1 MVPNRNTVFNVCI
14 TIFSSTHIKK
24 FKTRC
29 YNDTFYLGQNTI
41 NTSNTKLFGNYA
53 FFFHT
58 KCVISAVH
66 FILTSYLNLG
76 LVADI
81 LNSID
86 LDYSSL
92 SPGKRP
98 SLNLTNINNKNSSTE
113 VGKSI
118 MIDNGLH
125 PILKLY
131 DK

>member
-1 MVPNRNTVFNVCI
+1 MN
-14 TIFSSTHIKK
+14 
-24 FKTRC
+24 
-29 YNDTFYLGQNTI
+29 
-41 NTSNTKLFGNYA
+41 
-53 FFFHT
+53 
-58 KCVISAVH
+58 SAVH

-98 SLNLTNINNKNSSTE
+98 SLNLTNINNKNSSIE